1 MPKNGFVAD
10 PGFVSVAPGIG
21 VNRCPPVS
29 VCHHVSTIGQFPFP
43 TTSLYQFHASGFIG
57 SPTVHRTFR
66 DDKLHFSTNSL
77 PWPIRARIAVGAV

>member
-1 MPKNGFVAD
+1 MAGLMPKNGFVAD

-57 SPTVHRTFR
+57 SPTVPRTFR
-66 DDKLHFSTNSL
+66 KINYIFRHIHYLGPLAHE
-77 PWPIRARIAVGAV
+77 

>member
-1 MPKNGFVAD
+1 MAGLMPKNGFVAD

-57 SPTVHRTFR
+57 SPTVPELLGTINYIFR
-66 DDKLHFSTNSL
+66 H
-77 PWPIRARIAVGAV
+77 IRYLGPSAHG